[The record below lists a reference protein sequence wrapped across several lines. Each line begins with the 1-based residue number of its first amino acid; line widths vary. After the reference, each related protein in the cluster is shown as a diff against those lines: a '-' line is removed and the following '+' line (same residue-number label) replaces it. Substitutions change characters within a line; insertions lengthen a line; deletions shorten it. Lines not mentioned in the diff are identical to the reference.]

1 MSRVLSLIAPVLP
14 LPAVALAQGGGE
26 AARPRDATA
35 AAYDMWRGQI
45 RNIVAAAEELSEAD
59 YGNRPVATVRT
70 IGDQAGVDRARP
82 SVSRWRRSTRRE
94 HPVSR

>member
-1 MSRVLSLIAPVLP
+1 MSRALSLIAPVLP
-14 LPAVALAQGGGE
+14 LPAVALAHGAGA

-35 AAYDMWRGQI
+35 AAYDMWRGRI
-45 RNIVAAAEELSEAD
+45 RNIVAAAEELREANIG
-59 YGNRPVATVRT
+59 YRPIATVRT
-70 IGDQAGVDRARP
+70 IGDQSGVDRARP